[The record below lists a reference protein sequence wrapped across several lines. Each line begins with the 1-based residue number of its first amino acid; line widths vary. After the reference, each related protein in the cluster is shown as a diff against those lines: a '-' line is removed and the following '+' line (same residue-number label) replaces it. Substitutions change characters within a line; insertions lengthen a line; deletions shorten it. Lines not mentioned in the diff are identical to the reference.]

1 MDKTKNAIII
11 TVSII
16 LGSCIICVGNYFI
29 VRNNLE
35 KIYPV
40 EVSLLN
46 PGYSELNNSKEY
58 DDFLSIYQ
66 LQSFLKVADTESL
79 MDMINSGELD
89 GTYINI
95 QGKYIFSK
103 EKIIDWAN
111 KKMEK

>member
-1 MDKTKNAIII
+1 MEKSYPTE
-11 TVSII
+11 
-16 LGSCIICVGNYFI
+16 
-29 VRNNLE
+29 VRLIN
-35 KIYPV
+35 PV
-40 EVSLLN
+40 
-46 PGYSELNNSKEY
+46 YSQTNNSEEY

-79 MDMINSGELD
+79 MDMVNPGELD